1 MPFLPLPL
9 PFCRFVDFLPLPLN
23 MVHFVPSNPVWTLYY
38 YPSLLPPKPV
48 SWCCFGIY
56 LTGVPVA
63 GSASWW
69 PGQHSLS
76 LRCDSGEQQQQRWR
90 HATGTIIKP
99 IVEKHVQLCPS
110 KMFHTP
116 VTPHETNLLLSEIT
130 VWPSSLPDV
139 RGVDSVV
146 KVWVFSKLNSFSRN
160 GAWNNKSLYYL
171 LVWKIAKLK
180 EYPI

>member
-23 MVHFVPSNPVWTLYY
+23 MVHFVPSNPVRTLYY
-38 YPSLLPPKPV
+38 YPSVLPPKPV

-99 IVEKHVQLCPS
+99 IVEKHVQSQRINKPRICSRESIFYAPKYSPPEVCGVGFKWSGSGLGCNKPS
-110 KMFHTP
+110 GSGSG
-116 VTPHETNLLLSEIT
+116 LGLI
-130 VWPSSLPDV
+130 
-139 RGVDSVV
+139 RG
-146 KVWVFSKLNSFSRN
+146 WTQRLN
-160 GAWNNKSLYYL
+160 
-171 LVWKIAKLK
+171 
-180 EYPI
+180 